1 MSTQHNGRG
10 RHRQLARNLTMAV
23 ATAALAG
30 TGAAVAA
37 DGGGASPSKAPA
49 GGAGSGK
56 TAAKTA
62 ERGPLAENAPVVTQ
76 ARAGLARL
84 VTAGTIEQSEADAV
98 MRGVIAGTVDP
109 GALVSAGDVSAAHM
123 PAINDV
129 LRAVKEANAP
139 ADAGDA
145 GSGKTGPKT
154 GERVPLTGNEPVVT
168 QARAGLARL
177 VAAGTIEQSEAD
189 AVMRGVI
196 AGTVDP
202 GALVSAGDV
211 SAAHMPAIND
221 VLRAV
226 KEANAPD
233 DVKQADANKPA
244 PSAGASAAG

>member
-37 DGGGASPSKAPA
+37 DGGGAPPSKAPA
-49 GGAGSGK
+49 G
-56 TAAKTA
+56 
-62 ERGPLAENAPVVTQ
+62 ERG
-76 ARAGLARL
+76 
-84 VTAGTIEQSEADAV
+84 
-98 MRGVIAGTVDP
+98 
-109 GALVSAGDVSAAHM
+109 
-123 PAINDV
+123 
-129 LRAVKEANAP
+129 
-139 ADAGDA
+139 
-145 GSGKTGPKT
+145 
-154 GERVPLTGNEPVVT
+154 PLTGNEPVVT
-168 QARAGLARL
+168 QARAGLDRL

-202 GALVSAGDV
+202 GALTSAGDV
-211 SAAHMPAIND
+211 TAAHMPAINE

-233 DVKQADANKPA
+233 DVKQAGANKQA
-244 PSAGASAAG
+244 KLAAASAGASAAR